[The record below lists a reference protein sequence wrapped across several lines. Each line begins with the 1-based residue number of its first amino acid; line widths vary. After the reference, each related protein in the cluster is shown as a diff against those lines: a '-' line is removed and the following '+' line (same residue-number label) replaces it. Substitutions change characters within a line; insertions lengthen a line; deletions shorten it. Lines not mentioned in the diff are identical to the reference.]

1 MPLDLRNEVSRLK
14 VDSCKFMDSKK
25 LPLWLVFESANP
37 VGDDCYI
44 IFKCGDDLRQDQVT
58 LQMLRLMDNLW
69 KENGLNLRMRPY
81 NCVTTGD
88 EVGMIE
94 VVLNSETSS
103 NISMAAGGG
112 FACFKE
118 EPLANWLREH
128 NPSEAQYER
137 AVDNF
142 IRSCAGYCVATCVLG
157 IGDRHNDN
165 IMVTRDGCLFHI
177 DFGHFLGNFKSKFG
191 FKRERAKFVLT
202 PDFAY
207 VMGGKGSDGFQRFE
221 RLCIEAFNIL
231 RKRASLFLNLFA
243 LMLSSGIPELRTV
256 EDIHYLRESFLL
268 DMTDDE
274 AGKEFVG
281 WIHECLNCKMTQINN
296 AIHTFVHG

>member
-1 MPLDLRNEVSRLK
+1 MCL
-14 VDSCKFMDSKK
+14 M
-25 LPLWLVFESANP
+25 AN
-37 VGDDCYI
+37 
-44 IFKCGDDLRQDQVT
+44 KQDQVT
-58 LQMLRLMDNLW
+58 LQMFRLMDRLW
-69 KENGLNLRMRPY
+69 KQHDLDLKMRPY
-81 NCVTTGD
+81 GCVTTGD

-94 VVLNSETSS
+94 VVMNSKTTSD
-103 NISMAAGGG
+103 ISMAAGGG

-118 EPLANWLREH
+118 EPLANWLRE
-128 NPSEAQYER
+128 NNQGDNEYAA

-142 IRSCAGYCVATCVLG
+142 IHSCAGYCVATCVLG

-207 VMGGKGSDGFQRFE
+207 VMGGKGSEGFRRFE
-221 RLCIEAFNIL
+221 SLCVKAFNIL
-231 RKRASLFLNLFA
+231 RQHSSLFLNLFS

-256 EDIHYLRESFLL
+256 ADIFYLRESFLL
-268 DMTDDE
+268 HKSEDE
-274 AGKEFVG
+274 AGAEFVQ
-281 WIHECLNCKMTQINN
+281 WINECLNCKMTQINN
-296 AIHTFVHG
+296 AIHTIVHG